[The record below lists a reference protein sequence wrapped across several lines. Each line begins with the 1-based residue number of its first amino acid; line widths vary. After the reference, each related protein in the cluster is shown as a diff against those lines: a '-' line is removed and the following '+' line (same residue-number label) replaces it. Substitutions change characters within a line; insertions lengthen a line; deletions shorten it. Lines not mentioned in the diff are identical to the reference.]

1 MTTTTAPTL
10 YEKYGGIPTITTIV
24 RDFYARLTARP
35 HLAAYFRKT
44 ALNDLIEHQ
53 IHFIAYVMDG
63 PSSHYPDDYL
73 ASKHASHGITREH
86 YMEVV
91 TLLRQTLEDAGM
103 TPDDVAELIARV
115 ARLSGTIA
123 TA

>member
-1 MTTTTAPTL
+1 MTATTSPTL

-24 RDFYARLTARP
+24 RDFYARLMAQP
-35 HLAAYFRKT
+35 PLAAYFRNT

-53 IHFIAYVMDG
+53 IRFVAYVMDG

-73 ASKHASHGITREH
+73 ATKHAGHGITREH
-86 YMEVV
+86 YLEVV
-91 TLLRQTLEDAGM
+91 TLLRQTLEDAGV

-115 ARLSGTIA
+115 TRLSGTVA